1 MKLKLFYLSALSLLS
16 VSCGNVTQTYD
27 ESQFVG
33 KWHEILPE
41 EVLNFQGIELKEDG
55 TASSIGKAALNLEN
69 WQLID
74 GDKILL
80 SGKSIGKGQ
89 DLSIADTL
97 KVLSLSNDTLILGKG
112 DSYKIKYRRINLI
125 GGSDAAMG
133 YTYSRL
139 LDKKI
144 RIFEAGVRV
153 LSTTNPNAT
162 SAGYVVFADDSS
174 KVELFLPEHEQT
186 TILNKAANDDG
197 TVVWRM
203 EGSDLMLEK
212 SKGKWSV
219 TKDDRLIYS
228 SK

>member
-1 MKLKLFYLSALSLLS
+1 MKLKLFYLSALSLLY
-16 VSCGNVTQTYD
+16 VSCKTYD
-27 ESQFVG
+27 G
-33 KWHEILPE
+33 KSFEAKRHEILPE
-41 EVLNFQGIELKEDG
+41 EI
-55 TASSIGKAALNLEN
+55 
-69 WQLID
+69 
-74 GDKILL
+74 
-80 SGKSIGKGQ
+80 
-89 DLSIADTL
+89 
-97 KVLSLSNDTLILGKG
+97 LSLDNDTLILEKN
-112 DSYKIKYRRINLI
+112 DSYSMEEKRKNLI

-174 KVELFLPEHEQT
+174 KVELFLLEHEQT

-212 SKGKWSV
+212 SKDKWSV
-219 TKDDRLIYS
+219 TKDDKLIYS